1 VFIRR
6 GLFGGD
12 LGASGWLPRLIGFA
26 NAAEMLYTAEP
37 FDAHRAF
44 QIGFVTHIATEG
56 THVGT
61 AVGIGEK
68 IAPSTARSASAR
80 PKTCS
85 TRPLALGNCAR
96 T

>member
-1 VFIRR
+1 MFIRR
-6 GLFGGD
+6 GFFDGV
-12 LGASGWLPRLIGFA
+12 PRLIGFA

-68 IAPSTARSASAR
+68 IAPSTPRSASAR

-85 TRPLALGNCAR
+85 TRPLALGNCAS

>member
-1 VFIRR
+1 MFTRR
-6 GLFGGD
+6 GFSGGD
-12 LGASGWLPRLIGFA
+12 LGGSWWLPRLISFA

-44 QIGFVTHIATEG
+44 QIGFVTHLATEG

-68 IAPSTARSASAR
+68 IAPSTPRSASAR

-85 TRPLALGNCAR
+85 TRPLALGNCAS